1 MFQRRKFFEMLY
13 CSVLVGES
21 QDIPDVTQASRKM
34 KDTEFKDAVNKIRYE
49 SSTMFSNGSQIYA
62 VYKNRRAYPLYLI
75 KY

>member
-1 MFQRRKFFEMLY
+1 MFY
-13 CSVLVGES
+13 CAVLVGDS
-21 QDIPDVTQASRKM
+21 QNIADVTPTSRSM
-34 KDTEFKDAVNKIRYE
+34 KDTDFKDTVNKIRYE